1 MATTSKQKAG
11 TRGIGAAESVDF
23 DALMRSDAPQR
34 VINVRKMVKGHVAN
48 KRAFDGG
55 IAKPSMKPAQ
65 ENTQLRKQRKRNDQ
79 PIGIH
84 AYTRERIY
92 RRCLRSRAV
101 LSSSGNVAIAA
112 CGLGTLGH
120 RDSQKS

>member
-1 MATTSKQKAG
+1 MRVRFRLSPVQF
-11 TRGIGAAESVDF
+11 REIHRRRLVDF

-55 IAKPSMKPAQ
+55 IAKPSMQPAE
-65 ENTQLRKQRKRNDQ
+65 ENTQLREQRKRNDQ

-92 RRCLRSRAV
+92 R
-101 LSSSGNVAIAA
+101 
-112 CGLGTLGH
+112 
-120 RDSQKS
+120 